1 MTSIPCFICYLPLK
15 YRYLEFSTFT
25 FAHCTRSPAYTILD
39 QIQTQSHSSEGA
51 LSSLESSLEDRD
63 KQINQLREQRD
74 RAEKDSK
81 EEKELHERELA
92 EYKMKIH
99 TYESE
104 VSPVVW
110 PRPLSPTLL
119 VAVGRDFVF
128 VIYSNRGFFLSKQHS
143 MEYSNC
149 YVGGFMHKQYVYV
162 SASGIFIKNI
172 LLFSAKIV
180 FSSLRKLTPLYV
192 TVSWSRWCCCRL
204 RSCR

>member
-1 MTSIPCFICYLPLK
+1 MFPCVY
-15 YRYLEFSTFT
+15 
-25 FAHCTRSPAYTILD
+25 AILD

-180 FSSLRKLTPLYV
+180 FSSLRKLTPLDV